1 MTSRWE
7 AEEEVEPEEEKEEGV
22 REQRNE
28 RSDVRRV
35 IERKR
40 APQKMII
47 VAIATNHG
55 LSVSVR
61 RIIFPS
67 FFLHNVL

>member
-7 AEEEVEPEEEKEEGV
+7 AEEEEVAEEEKEEGV

-35 IERKR
+35 MERRR

-47 VAIATNHG
+47 VAMATNHG

-61 RIIFPS
+61 RIIFLS
-67 FFLHNVL
+67 FFLTM